1 MVLCNW
7 IRCENICSEED
18 NCCFDCVFFIDKSFR
33 LITAAF
39 FIRLSKDDITFGVF
53 NGMRITVGYFGLFVD
68 NQSTYENGSVLTRR
82 L

>member
-1 MVLCNW
+1 MKISVAKKT
-7 IRCENICSEED
+7 I
-18 NCCFDCVFFIDKSFR
+18 VFSIVSFLLRNLLDLSQHRFFR
-33 LITAAF
+33 LP
-39 FIRLSKDDITFGVF
+39 KDNITFGVF